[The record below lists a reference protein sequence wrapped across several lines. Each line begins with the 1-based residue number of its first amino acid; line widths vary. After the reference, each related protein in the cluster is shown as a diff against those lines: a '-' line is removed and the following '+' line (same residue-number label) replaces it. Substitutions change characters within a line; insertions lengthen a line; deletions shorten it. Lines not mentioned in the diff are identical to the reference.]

1 MTMAQPQS
9 EVELEL
15 EPAKRALR
23 RANAF
28 VLANLP
34 KLMDVSR
41 LREGDDEDDYFID
54 VPPRRLYD
62 VGEPVA
68 HLENL
73 AIERFNVGLGVMPIP
88 RRELRAAS

>member
-1 MTMAQPQS
+1 MTAIQPES
-9 EVELEL
+9 EIELDL

-34 KLMDVSR
+34 GLMDVSR
-41 LREGDDEDDYFID
+41 LREGDGEDDFFID
-54 VPPRRLYD
+54 VPPCRLYD

-88 RRELRAAS
+88 RKEL